1 MPRLLVTGDPPR
13 WTPSR
18 PSSSSVFLEPLRPV
32 VVVVILSRP
41 FFFTRDSLYPRQR
54 VPLPPLPYHATATR
68 RVSLTSSTSLS
79 WVRGCVCNA
88 RNVLGTQ
95 DPRRQSITPSRS
107 RRTRT
112 LLSPYVNEL
121 LIFRA
126 SDFFVSFF
134 FISLIRRALHRLPS
148 VFRLSLLP
156 RPLARHGL
164 SNVCHY
170 KAGIN
175 SSLLRSRG

>member
-1 MPRLLVTGDPPR
+1 MSRGIPPAGRPPLPRLP
-13 WTPSR
+13 
-18 PSSSSVFLEPLRPV
+18 PSSSSLFARSSSSSFLVHSFSRATLFIHANVFPSP
-32 VVVVILSRP
+32 
-41 FFFTRDSLYPRQR
+41 
-54 VPLPPLPYHATATR
+54 PPLPYHATATR

-156 RPLARHGL
+156 RLPRTTRSEQCLPLQSG
-164 SNVCHY
+164 N
-170 KAGIN
+170 
-175 SSLLRSRG
+175 

>member
-1 MPRLLVTGDPPR
+1 MGDALPSLARLPRASSAGRRRRHPFSPILFHARLSLSTPTCSPP
-13 WTPSR
+13 P
-18 PSSSSVFLEPLRPV
+18 PL
-32 VVVVILSRP
+32 
-41 FFFTRDSLYPRQR
+41 
-54 VPLPPLPYHATATR
+54 LPYHATATR

-88 RNVLGTQ
+88 RNVPGTQ